1 MTDMKLTQR
10 DYKDILDYYKIK
22 YNNLTPSAIKAAAE
36 NMLATKL
43 CRCIKKVQGTSAN
56 ATSANATTSSAS
68 GYAKEKERK
77 AIAICTASV
86 IKRKHLKTYKFTCKK
101 QSRLLPKKGTRTP
114 LRKTKKILLK

>member
-22 YNNLTPSAIKAAAE
+22 YNNLTASAIKAAAE

-43 CRCIKKVQGTSAN
+43 CRCIKKVQGTSA
-56 ATSANATTSSAS
+56 ATANAPTSSAS
-68 GYAKEKERK
+68 GSAKERERK

-101 QSRLLPKKGTRTP
+101 QSRLLSKKGTRTP

>member
-22 YNNLTPSAIKAAAE
+22 YNNLTASAIKAAAE

-56 ATSANATTSSAS
+56 ANANANATPAAAV
-68 GYAKEKERK
+68 AKEKK

-101 QSRLLPKKGTRTP
+101 QSRLLSKKGTRTP